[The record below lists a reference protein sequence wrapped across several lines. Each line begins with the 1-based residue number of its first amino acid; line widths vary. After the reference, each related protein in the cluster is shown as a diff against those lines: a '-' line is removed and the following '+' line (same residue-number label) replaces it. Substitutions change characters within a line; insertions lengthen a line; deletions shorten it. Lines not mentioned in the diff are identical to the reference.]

1 MPDAAV
7 HIRGVRKQFTQTIR
21 ALENIDLDVAPG
33 EFVCLLGPSGCGKS
47 TLLNVIAGF
56 IAPDEGTVEAFG
68 KPVRAPGPERAMVF
82 QEYALFPWMT
92 VLRKHFDNDSKPGCL
107 DRQTSRHLRFPPTYI
122 SPRYPAQED
131 A

>member
-47 TLLNVIAGF
+47 TLLNVIGGLLAPTTGSVLVGNTEVRGPLPQQ
-56 IAPDEGTVEAFG
+56 IAY
-68 KPVRAPGPERAMVF
+68 VF
-82 QEYALFPWMT
+82 QVNAL
-92 VLRKHFDNDSKPGCL
+92 LKG
-107 DRQTSRHLRFPPTYI
+107 
-122 SPRYPAQED
+122 
-131 A
+131 